1 MKVDFLP
8 KRDGDLTGYEANFI
22 QKLPLYAAE
31 LGLNPAEVNETI
43 SIVTA
48 HMQAHAKSNSQK
60 AISKSVSE
68 ESRLKK
74 RSAKIEI
81 RRIAKLIKASKT
93 YSSSIGMD
101 LQIIGPDTVPKNMT
115 EIKPVLKLNITGQ
128 LVGIS
133 FRKDNALGINIYS
146 RRGAETEFTLLVSNT
161 EVNYTDDRAK
171 LESAKPEQREYYAY
185 YVDNNVQTGIRSEI
199 HNAIVP

>member
-1 MKVDFLP
+1 MKVDFIP
-8 KRDGDLTGYEANFI
+8 KRDGDLDGHEANFI
-22 QKLPLYAAE
+22 QKLQLYAAA

-43 SIVTA
+43 NIITE
-48 HMQAHAKSNSQK
+48 HMQAHANSNSQR
-60 AISKSVSE
+60 AISKSASE

-74 RSAKIEI
+74 KAAKKEM

-93 YSSSIGMD
+93 YSTAIGMD
-101 LQIIGPDTVPKNMT
+101 LQIIGSESIPKNMT
-115 EIKPVLKLNITGQ
+115 DIKPDLKLNITGQ
-128 LVGIS
+128 KVGIS

-185 YVDNNVQTGIRSEI
+185 YTDDNIQTGIRSEI
-199 HNAIVP
+199 HSAIVP